1 MLTNPATQSRQTSL
15 LDAFGVRTSF
25 KKTTSATSAAQS
37 ENDTTA
43 GEDII
48 DITSSDAEPLA
59 RPIPSRP
66 VVPAI
71 PQAQPDGEIESGDE
85 DAEGS
90 IVDEESGEM

>member
-48 DITSSDAEPLA
+48 DISSSDAEPLTEL
-59 RPIPSRP
+59 P
-66 VVPAI
+66 VDSSSPMTIEDVEGHA
-71 PQAQPDGEIESGDE
+71 DGVAAPRVE
-85 DAEGS
+85 
-90 IVDEESGEM
+90 VKFGE